1 VSLID
6 SDLTEHLARARFFL
20 EQSRLQSDAEKRS
33 RFIVAS
39 IYPAR
44 AVIEVVIDHLKRGMI
59 KGDFREFL
67 REAAETVRY
76 FKVIEY
82 LRDHDFHRRAVQFVP
97 GLQAMY
103 GPIRLNTG
111 KSPGGGAAFAGIG
124 LGGRMEESTTKSGY
138 VRQDR
143 PLQIRGFEIDV
154 EEEGWVSI
162 DLVLDTYLGE
172 VETFMGAFVRR
183 QAAS

>member
-1 VSLID
+1 VSIID
-6 SDLTEHLARARFFL
+6 SDLAEHLARARFFL

-33 RFIVAS
+33 RFIMAS
-39 IYPAR
+39 VYPAR
-44 AVIEVVIDHLKRGMI
+44 AVIEVVIDHLKQGMI

-67 REAAETVRY
+67 SEAAETVRY

-82 LRDHDFHRRAVQFVP
+82 LRDHDFHRRALQFVP
-97 GLQAMY
+97 GRQAMY
-103 GPIRLNTG
+103 GPIQLSTG
-111 KSPGGGAAFAGIG
+111 NSPSGGAAFSGTG

-143 PLQIRGFEIDV
+143 PLQIRDFEIDV
-154 EEEGWVSI
+154 EEEGWVPI

-172 VETFMGAFVRR
+172 VETFIGPFVRR
-183 QAAS
+183 QATS